1 MQGHHYLLLGAT
13 GASGIEFINQMLEE
27 AARGPI
33 PYVTLFLRSGS
44 ESKLP
49 SGTLQQVNFRL
60 VQGNLADQQAIQRAL
75 APDGKFPPVTIVV
88 SFLGAYP
95 RLLPLFTRDKSHP
108 IADAFSSSILPAMKA
123 NNVSRIIALS
133 TPTGCYSAE
142 EAKTVPW
149 KWWFYMQMPRLLA
162 PQGNAE
168 MAGIANAVISAGNKD
183 RDLEWTVFRV
193 PHLTEGLR
201 DAGVV
206 AGLLERNY
214 TASLDLSR
222 GSLVK
227 WVLKEVKEKAWIRGT
242 PMLANP

>member
-1 MQGHHYLLLGAT
+1 MPGQHYLLLGAT
-13 GASGIEFINQMLEE
+13 GASGVEFIKQVLEDP
-27 AARGPI
+27 AQTPI
-33 PYVTLFLRSGS
+33 PHVTLFIRSDS

-49 SGTLQQVNFRL
+49 SAALNQANFRL
-60 VQGNLADQQAIQRAL
+60 VEGSLADQQAIKRAL
-75 APDGKFPPVTIVV
+75 AADEKFPPVSIVV
-88 SFLGAYP
+88 SFLGAYMT
-95 RLLPLFTRDKSHP
+95 LKPLFTRDKSHP
-108 IADAFSSSILPAMKA
+108 IADAFTSNILPAMKA
-123 NNVSRIIALS
+123 SNVSRIIALS
-133 TPTGCYSAE
+133 TPTGCYSDE

-149 KWWFYMQMPRLLA
+149 KWWFYMQIPRLLA

-206 AGLLERNY
+206 AGLLEKNY
-214 TASLDLSR
+214 TASLNLSR

-227 WVLKEVKEKAWIRGT
+227 WVFNEVNEKAWIRGT